1 MSHRPRIQARSNR
14 WWGHDDGCPQM
25 TAHLKEHD
33 EVPEECPIGRKRAHK
48 TAPRELLTCTKGR
61 GAHMLHARYSRVPT
75 HRRPLA
81 RPHWCSTSATTLA
94 GTPFTPRRGC
104 ATQFVAHGGVDQART
119 PMVRK
124 RCTPMETTASHLEVA
139 AVKHLHRP
147 GPQGCHDAGSGLR
160 TQPLEH
166 AAGEELIAAGQ

>member
-48 TAPRELLTCTKGR
+48 TAPRELQTCTKGR
-61 GAHMLHARYSRVPT
+61 GARMLHARYHDSQVPT

-104 ATQFVAHGGVDQART
+104 ATQFVARGGVDQART

-124 RCTPMETTASHLEVA
+124 RCTPHGD
-139 AVKHLHRP
+139 HRIPPRSRRCQTSPPP
-147 GPQGCHDAGSGLR
+147 GAPGLPR
-160 TQPLEH
+160 C
-166 AAGEELIAAGQ
+166 GQRSSDPAP